1 MSHIDPAG
9 NPTGDF
15 YGSSGADFELGV
27 RHARLLIEKGKIES
41 ALEVLRE
48 LEEKYVRATA
58 IFDALGDAFLA
69 KGEVSQGI
77 RYKTLHQILKGTFRI
92 VSEESSGMRLA
103 HPGPGAA
110 PHEDVVQTAEHSVRP
125 EAAVP
130 SEEQEI
136 DDVVPV
142 TLTMAQ
148 ELMRQGHYDRAAGIL
163 EHLVGQSPNDDT
175 LKELQGSARR
185 KTREKKLLEVFQ
197 RWLKNI
203 EQMRSGESTA
213 L

>member
-1 MSHIDPAG
+1 MNHTDGEG
-9 NPTGDF
+9 NPTRDS
-15 YGSSGADFELGV
+15 YGSPGSDFELAV
-27 RHARLLIEKGKIES
+27 RHARFLIERGMIGR
-41 ALEVLRE
+41 ALQILRD

-58 IFDALGDAFLA
+58 VFDALGDAFLA
-69 KGEVSQGI
+69 KGDVSEGI

-92 VSEESSGMRLA
+92 VSEENAAMRFAYQESRSAL
-103 HPGPGAA
+103 G
-110 PHEDVVQTAEHSVRP
+110 EDVAPPGEHPIRP
-125 EAAVP
+125 EAAAP
-130 SEEQEI
+130 SEEQGI

-148 ELMRQGHYDRAAGIL
+148 ELMRQGHYDRASGIL
-163 EHLVGQSPNDDT
+163 EQLVTQSPEDDT

-213 L
+213 S